1 MPARTTYSLA
11 RYRAEAKREPFELV
25 IDSSSSVVIVQPS
38 GEDLLAAEQAT
49 SSREAIKILAG
60 DQYEEL
66 MKVLGAEP
74 AGVLKAV
81 IADIRDHFGLGE
93 TDASRT

>member
-1 MPARTTYSLA
+1 MPARKTTYSLP
-11 RYRAEAKREPFELV
+11 RYRAEAKKEPFELV
-25 IDSSSSVVIVQPS
+25 IDKNTSIVIAQPS

-60 DQYEEL
+60 DQYHEL
-66 MKVLGAEP
+66 MKALGAEP

-93 TDASRT
+93 